1 MGKKESS
8 GFDRM
13 SKLADS
19 DDVFEDTFTIKED
32 KKKKEE
38 EKEK

>member
-19 DDVFEDTFTIKED
+19 DDVFEDSFSLKEE
-32 KKKKEE
+32 KKEEKKKE
-38 EKEK
+38 K